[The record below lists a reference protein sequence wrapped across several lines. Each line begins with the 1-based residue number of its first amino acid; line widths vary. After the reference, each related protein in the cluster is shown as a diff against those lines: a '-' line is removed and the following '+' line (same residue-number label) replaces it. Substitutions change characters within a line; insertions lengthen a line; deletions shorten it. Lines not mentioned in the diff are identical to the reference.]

1 MSNAANVVGDLL
13 NKGGFNT
20 PTSTTVTTPINMS
33 NGLTDL
39 LSNVQN
45 KSTPI
50 TTPVT
55 KCFKKM
61 NRKSKMLLKI

>member
-55 KCFKKM
+55 KCF
-61 NRKSKMLLKI
+61 